1 MEKEY
6 ALGKWDLSGLA
17 PSHGSA
23 MFEQRLEEIDGE
35 VFCFEKKRSSLRN
48 DISSKV
54 LYDILHLYEEIVEDT
69 SRIGHYAHL
78 LFSSDTSNPK
88 ALSLVARIDN
98 INAKIANRTMFLE
111 LWWKKGIDQKNA
123 ERLLKDAGNL
133 ENYLTRQRKLAKY
146 TLTEPEEKIIN
157 IKDTTGVG
165 FIHKLYDQY
174 TERFVFHI
182 TLDGKRK
189 QLKKPELTALFHSPD
204 PKKRRGAYR
213 SLLKVYRQNEDV
225 LGELYRSVVMDWK
238 NEAVDLRGY
247 KSPISVRNILNDIP
261 DEAVDT
267 LLQVCRE
274 NRDVF
279 QRYFRQKAKM
289 LGMRRMSRYHIYAPI
304 DTSEVS
310 YSFSDGVK
318 LVLNSIR
325 DFSPKMALLA
335 EKVLDET
342 HLDSELRRGK
352 RGGAFCA
359 TASPKITPF
368 VLANYTGKQRDV
380 FTLAHE
386 LGHAVHSQLAADK
399 SILVQ
404 QAPLPLAE
412 LASVFSEMM
421 LLDNLLET
429 DSEEEKRRLIA
440 RELDGFYA
448 TIMRQAY
455 FTIFERDAHDAFT
468 KAATVSEVSDIY
480 SRNLEEQFGKAVKV
494 TEEFKHEWTYIP
506 HFYHTPF
513 YTYAYSFGNLLTV
526 SLYQMYKKEG
536 NKFVGEYI
544 NILSAGGSKNPE
556 SLLKEAGIDIRSE
569 EGWQGGFDYIK
580 ERTQELERLNN

>member
-1 MEKEY
+1 ME
-6 ALGKWDLSGLA
+6 
-17 PSHGSA
+17 
-23 MFEQRLEEIDGE
+23 
-35 VFCFEKKRSSLRN
+35 
-48 DISSKV
+48 
-54 LYDILHLYEEIVEDT
+54 
-69 SRIGHYAHL
+69 
-78 LFSSDTSNPK
+78 
-88 ALSLVARIDN
+88 
-98 INAKIANRTMFLE
+98 
-111 LWWKKGIDQKNA
+111 
-123 ERLLKDAGNL
+123 
-133 ENYLTRQRKLAKY
+133 
-146 TLTEPEEKIIN
+146 
-157 IKDTTGVG
+157 
-165 FIHKLYDQY
+165 
-174 TERFVFHI
+174 
-182 TLDGKRK
+182 
-189 QLKKPELTALFHSPD
+189 
-204 PKKRRGAYR
+204 
-213 SLLKVYRQNEDV
+213 
-225 LGELYRSVVMDWK
+225 

-247 KSPISVRNILNDIP
+247 KSPISVRNVLNDIP

-279 QRYFRQKAKM
+279 QRYFRQKARM

-335 EKVLDET
+335 EKVLDEN

-368 VLANYTGKQRDV
+368 VLVNYTGNQRDV
-380 FTLAHE
+380 FALAHE

-440 RELDGFYA
+440 TELDGFYA

-494 TEEFKHEWTYIP
+494 TEGFKHEWTYIP

-526 SLYQMYKKEG
+526 SLYEMYKKEG
-536 NKFVGEYI
+536 DKFVGEHI
-544 NILSAGGSKNPE
+544 NILSAGGSENPE

-569 EGWQGGFDYIK
+569 EGWQSGFDYIK
-580 ERTQELERLNN
+580 ERTQELERLNY